1 MNNKKTKKI
10 IGYKAFDKNFKC
22 QNYQFEVGKTYEHES
37 EIKLCSSG
45 FHFCKYPLSVFNYY
59 NITDNIKFAEIET
72 ELIDDVEE
80 KYDDNDINQEKL
92 VTEKIKIKKELS
104 LSELIKA
111 QIDFIFEFCFKFN
124 SSKKSSGDSS
134 QLASTGY
141 SSQLASS
148 GDYSKLASSGDYSQL
163 ASSGYSSQ
171 LASSGDSSQ
180 LASSGNYSQLAS
192 SGYSSQLASSG
203 YYSKLAS
210 SGNYS
215 QLESSGKNSIISCI
229 GNDSK
234 AKAKKGSWIVLAEWK
249 TIDNEYKPVAVLSK
263 QVDGIEIKEDVFY
276 KLKNGKFVEEKQ

>member
-134 QLASTGY
+134 QLAS
-141 SSQLASS
+141 
-148 GDYSKLASSGDYSQL
+148 
-163 ASSGYSSQ
+163 
-171 LASSGDSSQ
+171 
-180 LASSGNYSQLAS
+180 SGNYSQLAS

>member
-171 LASSGDSSQ
+171 LASSG
-180 LASSGNYSQLAS
+180 
-192 SGYSSQLASSG
+192 